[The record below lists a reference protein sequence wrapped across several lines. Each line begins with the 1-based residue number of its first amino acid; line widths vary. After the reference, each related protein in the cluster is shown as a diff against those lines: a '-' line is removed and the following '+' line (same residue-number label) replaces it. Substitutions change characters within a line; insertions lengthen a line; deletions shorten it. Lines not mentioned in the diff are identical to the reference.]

1 MVRWGGLRSD
11 AFLCSMSSPR
21 ASPTQANHVCRVKGG
36 APHLCAGERCPR
48 LYPVSC
54 SQTLAWF
61 REARGPNQHMY
72 HTEEAKVESLSLHSV
87 HCHAPQPMQRIGC
100 KLPRARTYAP
110 STTSSPNFLRSDS
123 QNSMASSSTSP
134 PGVSGWRI
142 ALSTA
147 ISTLRESNTYCE
159 QGAIM

>member
-1 MVRWGGLRSD
+1 MPVPRRLTMYVVSKVVRHICVPASD
-11 AFLCSMSSPR
+11 ALGFTPYL
-21 ASPTQANHVCRVKGG
+21 AAK
-36 APHLCAGERCPR
+36 HLHGSAKQDQI
-48 LYPVSC
+48 S
-54 SQTLAWF
+54 A
-61 REARGPNQHMY
+61 MY

-87 HCHAPQPMQRIGC
+87 HCDAPQPMQQIGC
-100 KLPRARTYAP
+100 KLLRARTYAP